1 MAQAYEVGISSPH
14 FALSGTTSIEAVS
27 STDAPSWPKPSLT
40 SDGTEAF
47 REAVRKEVDAC
58 MAQKTLK
65 AGCDLGTIPDKEKQ
79 QGWTM
84 VDGTVEGSLADD
96 TEKTLKT
103 MKPKIDSMEP
113 TSVEGP
119 VIGTVDTTM
128 SCTKGRADRR
138 VRALHRREHRL
149 PDGGHVREDA
159 HRRLGRRV
167 AQTMTPSGS

>member
-58 MAQKTLK
+58 VAQKTLK

-96 TEKTLKT
+96 TEKTLRT

-128 SCTKGRADRR
+128 SCTKGGQTGECE
-138 VRALHRREHRL
+138 LFI
-149 PDGGHVREDA
+149 GGSIGSPTVDMSEK
-159 HRRLGRRV
+159 
-167 AQTMTPSGS
+167 TPTVDWGDE